1 MEQLLNKLT
10 EPRNRIWTH
19 VLFWV
24 IYLVFFSLL
33 YGNIHNDY
41 MRGITQFLCTLPA
54 TMTATY
60 FTLYFLIPKFLDAK
74 RYPEF
79 TLLFIFTAVAF
90 GYFDRLVVH
99 WLWVPTYLPDYP
111 YEKYPLTDLGKA
123 IQQTTN
129 VYTIVFVAAAIK
141 LVKRNYQNEKLARE
155 LSQEKLDAELKFL
168 KAQIHPH
175 FLFNTLNTLYALT
188 LQNSPL
194 SSEVVL
200 RLSNLL
206 DYMLYDCNVPQI
218 SLRKEIQQIQNMIEL
233 EKFRYGERLEVVLTQ
248 NGNIGNQMIPPLL
261 MLPFIEN
268 AFKHGAS
275 QDIEEAFI
283 NIDVTI
289 KENALTLRVENSKAP
304 NQEAPVTDTG
314 YTKGIGLKNVQRRL
328 DLLFGNDYDLQVFD
342 EEDMFMIVLRIPLE
356 NLEELP
362 EAAAKEKE
370 TAAPIE

>member
-19 VLFWV
+19 VLFWI

-33 YGNIHNDY
+33 YGNIHNDHV
-41 MRGITQFLCTLPA
+41 RGITQFLCTLPA
-54 TMTATY
+54 TMAATY

-74 RYPEF
+74 RYVGF
-79 TLLFIFTAVAF
+79 TLLFVFSAVAF

-99 WLWVPTYLPDYP
+99 WLWVPVYLPDYP
-111 YEKYPLTDLGKA
+111 YDKYPLTDLGKA

-233 EKFRYGERLEVVLTQ
+233 EKFRYGGRLEVTLTQ
-248 NGNIGNQMIPPLL
+248 SGNMGNQLISPLL
-261 MLPFIEN
+261 MLPFVEN
-268 AFKHGAS
+268 AFKHGVS
-275 QDIEEAFI
+275 QDLEEAFI
-283 NIDVTI
+283 NIDIAI
-289 KENALTLRVENSKAP
+289 KENSLTLRVENSKP
-304 NQEAPVTDTG
+304 PGEETSPSEAD
-314 YTKGIGLKNVQRRL
+314 YTKGIGLKNVRRRL
-328 DLLFGNDYDLQVFD
+328 DLLFDSNYDLQVFD
-342 EEDMFMIVLRIPLE
+342 EDDLFMIVLRIPLE
-356 NLEELP
+356 NPDGIP
-362 EAAAKEKE
+362 EAAAKGKE
-370 TAAPIE
+370 LAPAVE

>member
-19 VLFWV
+19 VLFWI

-33 YGNIHNDY
+33 YGNIHNDHV
-41 MRGITQFLCTLPA
+41 RGVTQFLCTLPA
-54 TMTATY
+54 TMAATY
-60 FTLYFLIPKFLDAK
+60 FTLYLLIPKFLDAK
-74 RYPEF
+74 RYAEF
-79 TLLFIFTAVAF
+79 TLLFIFTAVVF

-99 WLWVPTYLPDYP
+99 WLWVPVYLPDYP
-111 YEKYPLTDLGKA
+111 YDKYPLTDLGKA

-141 LVKRNYQNEKLARE
+141 LVKRNYQSEKLARE

-233 EKFRYGERLEVVLTQ
+233 EKFRYGERLEVALTQ
-248 NGNIGNQMIPPLL
+248 SGNIGHQMLPPLL

-275 QDIEEAFI
+275 QDIEDAFI
-283 NIDVTI
+283 NIDITI
-289 KENALTLRVENSKAP
+289 KGNALTLRVENSKAP
-304 NQEAPVTDTG
+304 SPETPITDTG
-314 YTKGIGLKNVQRRL
+314 YTKGIGLKMC
-328 DLLFGNDYDLQVFD
+328 NDGSISSLAHITIFR
-342 EEDMFMIVLRIPLE
+342 FLTKRICL
-356 NLEELP
+356 
-362 EAAAKEKE
+362 
-370 TAAPIE
+370 